1 MLGKSHLCFNQ
12 ELQTHT
18 LFPSASE
25 QQSHK
30 EPGKGELATISH
42 KFFFV
47 LHPDKGKY
55 HWLKN
60 QSWLIKGLA
69 GLPKIFAANV
79 ERRCS
84 YRQNLVLLAITE
96 LTPKKKTSSGRK
108 SLSSSVR
115 GYCGLWVKFGSKGD
129 HIETENLI
137 VLATG
142 SFDVSLNLAKL
153 YVWKCWIANRIL
165 RAQ

>member
-1 MLGKSHLCFNQ
+1 MGWIFIRKKDGVKKKKKDAKNLLLGKSHLCFNQ

-60 QSWLIKGLA
+60 QS
-69 GLPKIFAANV
+69 
-79 ERRCS
+79 
-84 YRQNLVLLAITE
+84 
-96 LTPKKKTSSGRK
+96 
-108 SLSSSVR
+108 
-115 GYCGLWVKFGSKGD
+115 
-129 HIETENLI
+129 
-137 VLATG
+137 
-142 SFDVSLNLAKL
+142 
-153 YVWKCWIANRIL
+153 
-165 RAQ
+165 